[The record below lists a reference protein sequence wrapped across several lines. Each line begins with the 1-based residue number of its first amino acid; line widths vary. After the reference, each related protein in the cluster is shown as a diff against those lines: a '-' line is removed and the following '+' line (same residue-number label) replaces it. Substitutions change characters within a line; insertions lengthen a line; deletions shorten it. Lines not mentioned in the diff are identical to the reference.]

1 MEVVINMNKGIKNV
15 LVIIFILLVLVLVDS
30 AQAKLFD
37 NRPIFKL
44 VEDYNGGNLYQK
56 DKGIFVY
63 TYIYTDGTQKTVFR
77 WEKYSPPA
85 GIKK

>member
-1 MEVVINMNKGIKNV
+1 MEETMRINIKRIIVI
-15 LVIIFILLVLVLVDS
+15 LFILLAFLIIDS
-30 AQAKLFD
+30 AQAKIFN
-37 NRPIFKL
+37 NRPILKV

-63 TYIYTDGTQKTVFR
+63 TYIFTDGTQKTVFR

-85 GIKK
+85 TINK

>member
-1 MEVVINMNKGIKNV
+1 MSKGIKIFLIVILAV
-15 LVIIFILLVLVLVDS
+15 LVFVLIDS
-30 AQAKLFD
+30 IQAKLFN
-37 NRPIFKL
+37 NRPILKL

-77 WEKYSPPA
+77 WEKYSSILD
-85 GIKK
+85 IKK

>member
-1 MEVVINMNKGIKNV
+1 MKKGVKIFLIVIFV
-15 LVIIFILLVLVLVDS
+15 LVVFVLIDS
-30 AQAKLFD
+30 VQAKIFN

-56 DKGIFVY
+56 DKGILVY
-63 TYIYTDGTQKTVFR
+63 TYVYTDGTQKTVFR

-85 GIKK
+85 SIKK

>member
-1 MEVVINMNKGIKNV
+1 MDMSKDVKIFLIIIIV
-15 LVIIFILLVLVLVDS
+15 LLVFILIDS
-30 AQAKLFD
+30 VQAKLFN
-37 NRPIFKL
+37 NRPILKL

-63 TYIYTDGTQKTVFR
+63 TYIFTDGTQKTVFR

-85 GIKK
+85 SIKK

>member
-1 MEVVINMNKGIKNV
+1 MVINMSKGIKIFLIVILVV
-15 LVIIFILLVLVLVDS
+15 LVFVLIDS
-30 AQAKLFD
+30 VQAKAFN
-37 NRPIFKL
+37 NRPILKL
-44 VEDYNGGNLYQK
+44 VENYNGGNLYQK

-85 GIKK
+85 SIKK